1 MPYTPSG
8 AAERTALAWQ
18 RSALALAVVAALLLH
33 HGGWAATA
41 AAAAMVGGAVLAARR
56 QLGCRALAL
65 LTVGAA
71 LVSVALALTSV

>member
-18 RSALALAVVAALLLH
+18 RSGLALAVVAALLLH
-33 HGGWAATA
+33 HGGWPAIA
-41 AAAAMVGGAVLAARR
+41 AAAALGGAAVLAARR

-65 LTVGAA
+65 VTVGAA
-71 LVSVALALTSV
+71 LIAAALAAFT